1 MTKTEK
7 AVTWAIEIANDP
19 AHGYDQDNRWGP
31 DYDCS
36 SLVISAWQ
44 QAGVPV
50 KTKGATYTGN
60 MKSVFL
66 SCGFKDVTSKV
77 NLSTGSGMKRG
88 DVLLNIAS
96 HTVMHIGNGQ
106 VVSASKNENNG
117 YHGGKPG
124 DQSGKEIKLQSY
136 YNFPW
141 DCVLRYTEDSST
153 TDPDPETQPTAGN
166 AKIRKG
172 QGYANKFANA
182 GISITGK
189 RDAAT
194 KKAGVKV
201 LQTAL
206 NRDYGA
212 GLDVDGIWGT
222 NTDNALGQ
230 HYVKNGETQYMVTA
244 AEILLLLRAYDPN
257 GVEIPGT
264 FGSGLLSAVKAFQ
277 KAQGLTVSGTCDRNT
292 FLKLIS

>member
-1 MTKTEK
+1 MVLRVTRMATK
-7 AVTWAIEIANDP
+7 
-19 AHGYDQDNRWGP
+19 
-31 DYDCS
+31 
-36 SLVISAWQ
+36 L
-44 QAGVPV
+44 
-50 KTKGATYTGN
+50 
-60 MKSVFL
+60 KSRI
-66 SCGFKDVTSKV
+66 T
-77 NLSTGSGMKRG
+77 TTAR
-88 DVLLNIAS
+88 
-96 HTVMHIGNGQ
+96 
-106 VVSASKNENNG
+106 
-117 YHGGKPG
+117 
-124 DQSGKEIKLQSY
+124 
-136 YNFPW
+136 
-141 DCVLRYTEDSST
+141 VLRYNEDSTS
-153 TDPDPETQPTAGN
+153 TDPEPQPTTGN

-172 QGYANKFANA
+172 QSYANKFANT

-194 KKAGVKV
+194 KKAAIKV

-206 NRDYGA
+206 NKDYGA

-222 NTDNALGQ
+222 NTSNALGK
-230 HYVKNGETQYMVTA
+230 HYVKSGETQYMVTA

>member
-50 KTKGATYTGN
+50 KTKGAYNTQS

-66 SCGFKDVTSKV
+66 SCGFKDVTSSV
-77 NLSTGSGMKRG
+77 NLVNGSGMKRG
-88 DVLLNIAS
+88 DVLLNIVS
-96 HTVMHIGNGQ
+96 HTVMHIGNGK
-106 VVSASKNENNG
+106 VVAARINENG
-117 YHGGKPG
+117 EDHGGTPG
-124 DQSGKEIKLQSY
+124 DQNGEEIKIQNY

-153 TDPDPETQPTAGN
+153 TDPEPQPTTGN

-230 HYVKNGETQYMVTA
+230 HYVKNGETQY
-244 AEILLLLRAYDPN
+244 
-257 GVEIPGT
+257 
-264 FGSGLLSAVKAFQ
+264 
-277 KAQGLTVSGTCDRNT
+277 
-292 FLKLIS
+292 

>member
-1 MTKTEK
+1 M
-7 AVTWAIEIANDP
+7 
-19 AHGYDQDNRWGP
+19 
-31 DYDCS
+31 
-36 SLVISAWQ
+36 L
-44 QAGVPV
+44 
-50 KTKGATYTGN
+50 
-60 MKSVFL
+60 F
-66 SCGFKDVTSKV
+66 
-77 NLSTGSGMKRG
+77 
-88 DVLLNIAS
+88 
-96 HTVMHIGNGQ
+96 
-106 VVSASKNENNG
+106 
-117 YHGGKPG
+117 
-124 DQSGKEIKLQSY
+124 
-136 YNFPW
+136 
-141 DCVLRYTEDSST
+141 ST
-153 TDPDPETQPTAGN
+153 TDPEPQPTAGN

-277 KAQGLTVSGTCDRNT
+277 KAQGLTVSGTCDSNT
-292 FLKLIS
+292 FLNLIILAFRDKHPAEFFSLILPDMPHHYFLYIKRNSFETHQNDFKTVSFVFLFFTTEHIRRCLHHNNTSRFLCL

>member
-106 VVSASKNENNG
+106 VVSASKNEIMDIMVVNPEIRAEKRSNFRVITIS
-117 YHGGKPG
+117 PG
-124 DQSGKEIKLQSY
+124 IAFSVILKILQLLILILNLSQ
-136 YNFPW
+136 
-141 DCVLRYTEDSST
+141 LQEMQKS
-153 TDPDPETQPTAGN
+153 
-166 AKIRKG
+166 AKVRVMPINSPMQESHYRK
-172 QGYANKFANA
+172 
-182 GISITGK
+182 K
-189 RDAAT
+189 R
-194 KKAGVKV
+194 
-201 LQTAL
+201 
-206 NRDYGA
+206 RCY
-212 GLDVDGIWGT
+212 
-222 NTDNALGQ
+222 
-230 HYVKNGETQYMVTA
+230 
-244 AEILLLLRAYDPN
+244 
-257 GVEIPGT
+257 
-264 FGSGLLSAVKAFQ
+264 Q
-277 KAQGLTVSGTCDRNT
+277 KSRR
-292 FLKLIS
+292 

>member
-1 MTKTEK
+1 M
-7 AVTWAIEIANDP
+7 VRCI
-19 AHGYDQDNRWGP
+19 
-31 DYDCS
+31 C
-36 SLVISAWQ
+36 Q
-44 QAGVPV
+44 Q
-50 KTKGATYTGN
+50 
-60 MKSVFL
+60 
-66 SCGFKDVTSKV
+66 
-77 NLSTGSGMKRG
+77 
-88 DVLLNIAS
+88 
-96 HTVMHIGNGQ
+96 
-106 VVSASKNENNG
+106 NENNG

-124 DQSGKEIKLQSY
+124 DQSGKEIKLQNY
-136 YNFPW
+136 YNFLGLCSPLYW
-141 DCVLRYTEDSST
+141 KILQLLILSHSQLLE
-153 TDPDPETQPTAGN
+153 N

-172 QGYANKFANA
+172 QSYANKFANA

-194 KKAGVKV
+194 KKAGIKV

-222 NTDNALGQ
+222 NTSDALGK
-230 HYVKNGETQYMVTA
+230 HYVKSGETQYMVTA

>member
-1 MTKTEK
+1 
-7 AVTWAIEIANDP
+7 
-19 AHGYDQDNRWGP
+19 
-31 DYDCS
+31 
-36 SLVISAWQ
+36 
-44 QAGVPV
+44 
-50 KTKGATYTGN
+50 

-66 SCGFKDVTSKV
+66 SCGFKDVTSSV
-77 NLSTGSGMKRG
+77 NLDNGSGMKRG
-88 DVLLNIAS
+88 DVLLNIVS
-96 HTVMHIGNGQ
+96 HAVMHIGNGK
-106 VVSASKNENNG
+106 VVAARINENG
-117 YHGGKPG
+117 EDHGGTPG
-124 DQSGKEIKLQSY
+124 DQNGEEIKIQNY

-141 DCVLRYTEDSST
+141 DCVLRYSENSAP
-153 TDPDPETQPTAGN
+153 TDPEPQPTTGN

-172 QGYANKFANA
+172 QSYANKFANA

-194 KKAGVKV
+194 KKAGIKV

-206 NRDYGA
+206 NKDYGA

-222 NTDNALGQ
+222 NTSNALGK
-230 HYVKNGETQYMVTA
+230 HYVKSGETQYMVTA

>member
-1 MTKTEK
+1 M
-7 AVTWAIEIANDP
+7 
-19 AHGYDQDNRWGP
+19 
-31 DYDCS
+31 
-36 SLVISAWQ
+36 L
-44 QAGVPV
+44 
-50 KTKGATYTGN
+50 
-60 MKSVFL
+60 F
-66 SCGFKDVTSKV
+66 
-77 NLSTGSGMKRG
+77 
-88 DVLLNIAS
+88 
-96 HTVMHIGNGQ
+96 
-106 VVSASKNENNG
+106 
-117 YHGGKPG
+117 
-124 DQSGKEIKLQSY
+124 
-136 YNFPW
+136 
-141 DCVLRYTEDSST
+141 ST
-153 TDPDPETQPTAGN
+153 TDPEPQPTAGN

-244 AEILLLLRAYDPN
+244 AEILLLLRAYNPN
-257 GVEIPGT
+257 GVEIPVPLAQD
-264 FGSGLLSAVKAFQ
+264 FSLL
-277 KAQGLTVSGTCDRNT
+277 
-292 FLKLIS
+292 

>member
-50 KTKGATYTGN
+50 KTKGAYNTKS

-66 SCGFKDVTSKV
+66 SCGFKDVTSSV
-77 NLSTGSGMKRG
+77 NLDNGSGMKRG
-88 DVLLNIAS
+88 DVLLNIAR
-96 HTVMHIGNGQ
+96 HTVMHIGNGK
-106 VVSASKNENNG
+106 VVSASINENG
-117 YHGGKPG
+117 GAHGGTPG
-124 DQSGKEIKLQSY
+124 DQNGNEIEIQNY
-136 YNFPW
+136 YNCPW
-141 DCVLRYTEDSST
+141 DCVLRYNEDSTS
-153 TDPDPETQPTAGN
+153 TDPEPQPTTGN

-172 QGYANKFANA
+172 QSYANKFANT

-194 KKAGVKV
+194 KKAAIKV

-206 NRDYGA
+206 NKDYGA

-222 NTDNALGQ
+222 NTSNALGK
-230 HYVKNGETQYMVTA
+230 HYVKSGETQYMVTA

>member
-1 MTKTEK
+1 M
-7 AVTWAIEIANDP
+7 
-19 AHGYDQDNRWGP
+19 
-31 DYDCS
+31 
-36 SLVISAWQ
+36 L
-44 QAGVPV
+44 
-50 KTKGATYTGN
+50 
-60 MKSVFL
+60 F
-66 SCGFKDVTSKV
+66 
-77 NLSTGSGMKRG
+77 
-88 DVLLNIAS
+88 
-96 HTVMHIGNGQ
+96 
-106 VVSASKNENNG
+106 
-117 YHGGKPG
+117 
-124 DQSGKEIKLQSY
+124 
-136 YNFPW
+136 
-141 DCVLRYTEDSST
+141 ST
-153 TDPDPETQPTAGN
+153 TDPEPQPTAGN

-172 QGYANKFANA
+172 QGYANKFANT

-194 KKAGVKV
+194 KKAAIKV

-206 NRDYGA
+206 NKDYGA

-222 NTDNALGQ
+222 NTSNALGK
-230 HYVKNGETQYMVTA
+230 HYVKSGETQYMVTA

>member
-1 MTKTEK
+1 M
-7 AVTWAIEIANDP
+7 
-19 AHGYDQDNRWGP
+19 
-31 DYDCS
+31 
-36 SLVISAWQ
+36 L
-44 QAGVPV
+44 
-50 KTKGATYTGN
+50 
-60 MKSVFL
+60 F
-66 SCGFKDVTSKV
+66 
-77 NLSTGSGMKRG
+77 
-88 DVLLNIAS
+88 
-96 HTVMHIGNGQ
+96 
-106 VVSASKNENNG
+106 
-117 YHGGKPG
+117 
-124 DQSGKEIKLQSY
+124 
-136 YNFPW
+136 
-141 DCVLRYTEDSST
+141 ST
-153 TDPDPETQPTAGN
+153 TDPEPQPTAGN

-244 AEILLLLRAYDPN
+244 AEI
-257 GVEIPGT
+257 
-264 FGSGLLSAVKAFQ
+264 S
-277 KAQGLTVSGTCDRNT
+277 
-292 FLKLIS
+292 